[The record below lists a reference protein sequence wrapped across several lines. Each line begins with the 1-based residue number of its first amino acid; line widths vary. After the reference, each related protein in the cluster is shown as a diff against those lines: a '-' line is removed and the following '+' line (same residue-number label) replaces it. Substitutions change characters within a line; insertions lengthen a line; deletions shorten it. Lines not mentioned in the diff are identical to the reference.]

1 MNPLHPKKL
10 LLTKWTAVQPLAKQK
25 HFIVVKLIEP
35 EPPTLPDST
44 VEAPVEFVEI
54 ESVFS
59 KKTQRIA
66 WRELRDDTRWR
77 QGWT

>member
-10 LLTKWTAVQPLAKQK
+10 LLTKWTAVASVAKQK
-25 HFIVVKLIEP
+25 HFIVVKLILP
-35 EPPTLPDST
+35 EPPELPD
-44 VEAPVEFVEI
+44 APIEFVEI

-77 QGWT
+77 QGWI